1 MTAPDETRE
10 RERDEETGEFARPG
24 SERPGSERPGFE
36 KSRFDGPGFAKTP
49 LEEPGNPAGG
59 PGESAGALELH
70 TPGEVSERHPGSLE
84 PDREGSAPAETA
96 SEAGDGDGG
105 GEATPPPPVSRRR
118 RRPVK
123 MSMIVVAA
131 IAVVAAAG
139 AATTGVFGDDG
150 SAAAGDA
157 PSAPPKTAEVQRTTL
172 TRTETVDGNLGY
184 GDATAVQAPAA
195 TKAGAGIITWVP
207 GDGDTVK
214 RGESAYR
221 VAEQKV
227 PLLYGSTPFYRPLN
241 TGAEGRDVEILEKNL
256 SALGYTGFTVDDTYD
271 AATAEAVRDWQD
283 DLGREETGTVQPSDA
298 VVAPGARRVAEVKAT
313 VGAPAN
319 GPVLTWTG
327 TERTVTVDLDV
338 QYEDMVDKGTKAT
351 LTLPDDST
359 VQAEVTDVG
368 TPTTPSQEGGS
379 GDSGGRSGGD
389 DKPTLP
395 VELKVEDQKGLGR
408 YQAAAVEV
416 SLKAETREDVLV
428 VPVSALVAQR
438 GGGYAVEVVGADGE
452 VKPRPVKV
460 GMFADSMVEVSGA
473 GISDGTVVGVPK

>member
-10 RERDEETGEFARPG
+10 RERERDAETGEF
-24 SERPGSERPGFE
+24 
-36 KSRFDGPGFAKTP
+36 
-49 LEEPGNPAGG
+49 EEPDSESPVEPARGS
-59 PGESAGALELH
+59 GEISGAGALELH
-70 TPGEVSERHPGSLE
+70 TPGEVSERTPDGLAPEHEETALE
-84 PDREGSAPAETA
+84 ETA
-96 SEAGDGDGG
+96 SAGGDDGG
-105 GEATPPPPVSRRR
+105 EETTPRPGDRRR
-118 RRPVK
+118 RRPLR
-123 MSMIVVAA
+123 MSLIVVVA

-150 SAAAGDA
+150 SGSAGDA
-157 PSAPPKTAEVQRTTL
+157 PSAPPKTATVERTTL
-172 TRTETVDGNLGY
+172 TRTESVDGNLGY
-184 GDATAVQAPAA
+184 GDATAVPAPPAG
-195 TKAGAGIITWVP
+195 KAGAGIITWVP

-214 RGESAYR
+214 RGGSAYK

-227 PLLYGSTPFYRPLN
+227 PLLYGSTPFYRPLK
-241 TGAEGRDVEILEKNL
+241 TGSEGKDVEILEKNL

-271 AATAEAVRDWQD
+271 AGTAEAVQDWQD
-283 DLGREETGTVQPSDA
+283 DLGRAETGTVQPSDA

-313 VGAPAN
+313 AGAPSN

-338 QYEDMVDKGTKAT
+338 QYEDMVEKGTKAT
-351 LTLPDDST
+351 VTLPDDST

-368 TPTTPSQEGGS
+368 TPSTPSQDAGSEGS
-379 GDSGGRSGGD
+379 GGQSGGD

-395 VELKVEDQKGLGR
+395 VELKVENQRGLGR
-408 YQAAAVEV
+408 YQAAAVEI

-428 VPVSALVAQR
+428 VPVNALVAQR

-452 VKPRPVKV
+452 VKARTVKV

-473 GISDGTVVGVPK
+473 GITDGTVVGVPK